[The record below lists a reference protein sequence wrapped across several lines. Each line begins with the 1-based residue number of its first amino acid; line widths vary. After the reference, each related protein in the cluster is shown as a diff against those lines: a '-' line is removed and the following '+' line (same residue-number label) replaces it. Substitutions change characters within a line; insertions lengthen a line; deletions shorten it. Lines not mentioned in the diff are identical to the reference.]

1 MNLNQD
7 LVGRLDLVILSTG
20 NISKQTEE
28 AQKSMLFFV
37 ICPFVFCSYVM
48 TPLILCLAPS
58 AGFLCWCLSNMGE
71 HQQGLR

>member
-28 AQKSMLFFV
+28 AQKS
-37 ICPFVFCSYVM
+37 CC
-48 TPLILCLAPS
+48 
-58 AGFLCWCLSNMGE
+58 FL
-71 HQQGLR
+71 